1 MSYFVE
7 RTIEVRGSNSVIGK
21 IYIECLLSTVL
32 KRCRESP
39 IFKRSIVCSIG
50 PHEHLQESRA
60 GNRQYNLYGNGYA
73 LKIITRDDL
82 RCGIVQNFFA
92 KFLLKKTFARI
103 KLISKILDLQ
113 VHEITVLY
121 LVSFYCH
128 SAYQRVHRYTFL
140 DMSNILNLCVANLPN
155 L

>member
-1 MSYFVE
+1 MSYLVE

-50 PHEHLQESRA
+50 PHERLQKSRA

-92 KFLLKKTFARI
+92 KFLLKKLLLA
-103 KLISKILDLQ
+103 
-113 VHEITVLY
+113 
-121 LVSFYCH
+121 
-128 SAYQRVHRYTFL
+128 
-140 DMSNILNLCVANLPN
+140 
-155 L
+155 